1 MVFETVGAQTA
12 RMTDFAV
19 SQTDTSTAFSAFV
32 RPVLPIIIAKSAADL
47 PVFTGLNDIPGFAQ
61 ALPRSVD
68 NF

>member
-1 MVFETVGAQTA
+1 MVFETVGAQAA

-19 SQTDTSTAFSAFV
+19 SQTATSTAFSAFV
-32 RPVLPIIIAKSAADL
+32 SPVPPTIIAKSTADL

-61 ALPRSVD
+61 ALSRSVD